1 MRMEAFQ
8 DKATV
13 KLSPFCKIVRFL
25 SSCYLIPLDVDYK
38 SSKISFSI
46 FSCKTF
52 INALLLSLPFVAVS
66 VYVLLHLDYYGQVVV
81 AMGETYSIIDL
92 GAMFVVPGTNITPM
106 MTIFSACMLSQVFA
120 QVPELSMDTSM
131 KFPKYKSLIF
141 SFVPLMICRIA
152 NIIYLTTDNIGTEV
166 YILFK

>member
-8 DKATV
+8 DKASV

-52 INALLLSLPFVAVS
+52 INALLLSLPFGVVS
-66 VYVLLHLDYYGQVVV
+66 VYVLLNLDYYGQVIN
-81 AMGETYSIIDL
+81 AMGEIYSIIDL
-92 GAMFVVPGTNITPM
+92 GAMFVLPGSNITPM
-106 MTIFSACMLSQVFA
+106 IPIFATCMQSKAVATL
-120 QVPELSMDTSM
+120 PELFMDTSL

-141 SFVPLMICRIA
+141 SYVTLMNCRIA
-152 NIIYLTTDNIGTEV
+152 NII
-166 YILFK
+166 